1 MKRTLPVVFR
11 SLLLIIALFMGGQ
24 KVFASHIVGADIY
37 YSSVG
42 GLQYRVTVVLYG
54 DCGPASS
61 GAFAGLPTARPQVCV
76 YDGATLWNSFDLR
89 IKAPSAG
96 VEITPVCPDS
106 LLLTQCVN
114 PTNPIPGIKRF
125 VYDTIMTLPNTS
137 TNWRFVF
144 NGNLGASGLAGRA
157 AAITNIGAGTIIQL
171 EATLNNTVY
180 TNTCANLT
188 VVPTPYFCVNNPI
201 CYTPGAIDPEGD
213 SLRFDLVTAQNGS
226 TNCTTPGTPVTY
238 TTGVMAYGTTPISA
252 TTPLRTTT
260 GSYTFSTV
268 NGQVCFNP
276 NFTQRAIVVY
286 NISEYRDGLL
296 VGTFQR
302 EMTFLVR
309 DCTVLTPTAG
319 ADSTGGVL
327 VADGPR
333 AYHICGNSGT
343 FSLTMHPR
351 PDTTVVPPLN
361 VTCSATGLPT
371 GITFTVLGNGTPT
384 PTVIFTGN
392 ASLMSPGV
400 YTFFLKLKD
409 NACPINGE
417 SVIAY
422 TITIYPV
429 PAITATLTAPLQCTT
444 NAIVTATP
452 GGQGSPWTI
461 KVVDSALSAPTD
473 TVASYTTSGPVLDYR
488 YPGKFYYVVYT
499 SVSTEC
505 ALYDSITITRPPRL
519 VPVLSKF
526 DPTYC
531 GKNDGAIV
539 LDDLNPGGIDTITY
553 DREGIPQPPL
563 ILPVSSAGSLTI
575 PNLRSGTYSN
585 IVVRYGYCTSLPVG
599 PITLVDPPFT
609 LRAVTYQDPTKCGFC
624 DGWIK
629 LLGLHPDQL
638 DTVTYNKDGVPQP
651 PVAFFVTSDSTIYLP
666 GQCAGTYTTFN
677 VRTAGNCTAT
687 LLDVVTLVAPP
698 IRADFDTIVSRG
710 CKGDTLKLVNLSV
723 PASDLTYQWDFGDGG
738 TSTEINPVH
747 VYTNTVGTSYLVKLT
762 ATNTK
767 CIDDTSRLLNLNH
780 YLKAGFTQSP
790 TNFVCQ
796 IDPVNFTNTSTG
808 TNPDYQWYFGDGAT
822 ATLTDVSHTYS
833 NVGTFST
840 MLVAHNNTL
849 GLHCYDTV
857 RRTIV
862 VDSNSEL
869 SLVVSGESTALCR
882 GQAVTVTA
890 IYTTSGEVSNS
901 WSISDGFA
909 MNNINPLTHAFE
921 GSGPVTVN
929 FDAKFRACPE
939 KKANVKLNVYD
950 VPGLYLGADTAMCP
964 GSNPIVLTDDRNIG
978 NPKARWRWSTDETNR
993 SPKLTVTKPGTYI
1006 ATITV
1011 DGCSTTDTI
1020 VVRKD
1025 CYVDVPNV
1033 FTPNGD
1039 GVNDYFFPRGIL
1051 TKGVTSFHMSI
1062 FNRWGQLIYET
1073 SKTEGQGWD
1082 GAMNGEQQPQG
1093 VYVYSIDVTFKDGMI
1108 EKHQGNVT
1116 LLK

>member
-11 SLLLIIALFMGGQ
+11 SLLLIIALFLGGQ
-24 KVFASHIVGADIY
+24 KSFASHIVGADIY
-37 YSSVG
+37 YTSVG

-54 DCGPASS
+54 DCGPLSS

-96 VEITPVCPDS
+96 TEITPVCPDS
-106 LLLTQCVN
+106 AARTQC
-114 PTNPIPGIKRF
+114 TNPAFAIPGIKKF

-157 AAITNIGAGTIIQL
+157 AAISNIGAGTIIQL

-188 VVPTPYFCVNNPI
+188 VVPTPFFCINRAI

-226 TNCTTPGTPVTY
+226 TNCTAPGTPVTY
-238 TTGVMAYGTTPISA
+238 TTGVMAFGSTPISA

-276 NFTQRAIVVY
+276 NFLQRAVVVY

-302 EMTFLVR
+302 EMTFLVQ
-309 DCTVLTPTAG
+309 DCPSPTPTPGPAM
-319 ADSTGGVL
+319 DTGVL
-327 VADGPR
+327 VPDGPTN
-333 AYHICGNSGT
+333 YYVCGNAGT
-343 FSLTMHPR
+343 FTITNR
-351 PDTTVVPPLN
+351 PTSTNPTFKI
-361 VTCSATGLPT
+361 TCSATGLPA
-371 GITFTVLGNGTPT
+371 GITFSVIGNGTPT
-384 PTVIFTGN
+384 PVCKFSGDAT
-392 ASLMSPGV
+392 LMPPGV
-400 YTFFLKLKD
+400 YTFFLVIKD
-409 NACPINGE
+409 DACPINGTTT
-417 SVIAY
+417 IAY
-422 TITIYPV
+422 TITVLPV
-429 PAITATLTAPLQCTT
+429 PAITATLTSPLQCTT
-444 NAIVTATP
+444 NALVTVTP

-461 KVVDSALSAPTD
+461 KVVDSALAPPLD
-473 TVASYTTSGPVLDYR
+473 TVASYTTTGPIIDSR
-488 YPGKFYYVVYT
+488 YPGTFFYVVYT
-499 SVSTEC
+499 SVSTRC
-505 ALYDSITITRPPRL
+505 ALYDSIRITRPPRL

-526 DPTYC
+526 DPSYC

-539 LDDLNPGGIDTITY
+539 LDDLNPGGVDTITY

-599 PITLVDPPFT
+599 PVTLVDPPFT
-609 LRAVTYQDPTKCGFC
+609 LRATSYQDPTKCGFC

-629 LLGLHPDQL
+629 LHGLHPDQL

-651 PVAFFVTSDSTIYLP
+651 AVAFFVTSDSTIYLP
-666 GQCAGTYTTFN
+666 GQCAGTYTTFT

-687 LLDVVTLVAPP
+687 LLDVNTLVAPP
-698 IRADFDTIVSRG
+698 ITADFDTIISRG
-710 CKGDTLKLVNLSV
+710 CKGDTLKLVNLST

-747 VYTNTVGTSYLVKLT
+747 VYTNTAGTSYLIKLFV
-762 ATNTK
+762 TNTK
-767 CIDDTSRLLNLNH
+767 CLVGDSLTLNLNH
-780 YLKAGFTQSP
+780 FLKAGFTQSP
-790 TNFVCQ
+790 TSFVCQ
-796 IDPVNFTNTSTG
+796 IDPVTFTNTSTG
-808 TNPDYQWYFGDGAT
+808 TNPDYQWFFGDGAT
-822 ATLTDVSHTYS
+822 ATTTDVTHTYT

-857 RRTIV
+857 RRPIV
-862 VDSNSEL
+862 VDSNSAL
-869 SLVVSGESTALCR
+869 SLSVSGESTALCR

-890 IYTTSGEVSNS
+890 NYTTSGEVSNG
-901 WSISDGFA
+901 WTLSDGFA

-921 GSGPVTVN
+921 GSGAVTIN
-929 FDAKFRACPE
+929 FKANFRACPE
-939 KKANVKLNVYD
+939 KKASVKLNVYD

-1011 DGCSTTDTI
+1011 DGCSSTDTI

-1082 GAMNGEQQPQG
+1082 GAMNGEPQPQG
-1093 VYVYSIDVTFKDGMI
+1093 VYVYSIDVSFKDGMI